1 MKRTVVYLT
10 VTLVIFF
17 LSGCANS
24 LYTPVPESKTS
35 YTKNENS
42 SYIVFSRPEFF
53 GAALINTIVEFDPN
67 TYATK
72 YIGTLGPQTKLVY
85 KTTPG
90 THYFYMSG
98 GENDDMIKINT
109 GRSKEY
115 YVHTAV
121 GMGIMLGR
129 FYFKPLRYPSLAL
142 AETLK
147 GKTCSSATFDTYGFK
162 EVKDEMSELTAEL
175 KYYSVKHNINIECYR
190 GRIKKATYDGE
201 TLGNINDAKLIQPT
215 EKGRAHYNDNLSNY
229 VKEIKE
235 DFAGWKVN
243 DMSKTAINPEDGKS
257 IKKPR

>member
-1 MKRTVVYLT
+1 MKRVVKYLA
-10 VTLVIFF
+10 VPIVILF

-24 LYTPVPESKTS
+24 LYTPVPESKTLH
-35 YTKNENS
+35 TKNGNS
-42 SYIVFSRPEFF
+42 SYIVFSRPEFV

-67 TYATK
+67 TYTTK

-90 THYFYMSG
+90 THYFYMGG
-98 GENDDMIKINT
+98 GENDDIIKIKT
-109 GRSKEY
+109 GKSKEY

-142 AETLK
+142 AESLK
-147 GKTCSSATFDTYGFK
+147 GKTCSLATFDPYGFK
-162 EVKDEMSELTAEL
+162 EVKDEMSELTGEL

-190 GRIKKATYDGE
+190 GTIKKATYDGE
-201 TLGNINDAKLIQPT
+201 SLSNINDAKLIQPN
-215 EKGRAHYNDNLSNY
+215 EKGKAYYNDNVSNY

-235 DFAGWKVN
+235 DFANWKVN
-243 DMSKTAINPEDGKS
+243 DMSKTAINPDDGKS
-257 IKKPR
+257 I